1 MFLNLMA
8 TLLAMQRAAKRSASQ
23 EFIASDDFKVT
34 T

>member
-8 TLLAMQRAAKRSASQ
+8 TLLTMQRAAKRSASQ